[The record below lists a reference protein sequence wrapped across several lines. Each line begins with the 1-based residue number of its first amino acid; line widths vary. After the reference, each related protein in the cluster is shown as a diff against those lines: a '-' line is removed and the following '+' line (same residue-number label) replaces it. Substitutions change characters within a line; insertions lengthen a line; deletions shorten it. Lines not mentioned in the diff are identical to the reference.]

1 MKEMAVDINKIDRDD
16 LVTYLDI
23 TPGSAATYAL
33 LGIGITSYGIAY
45 NPQVETE
52 KWIIHK
58 NATNEVS
65 SVQKQGDVSQKMYK
79 GDPCFEFAHD
89 LRGKTGADIKTNI
102 LDIDMWDE
110 VEDGK
115 YKAELSEGI
124 LAVTN
129 KGAEDAVLEYSLY
142 YNGDPKEGTVSFDEN
157 GKPTFTDTEGES
169 L

>member
-1 MKEMAVDINKIDRDD
+1 MAIDINKIDRND
-16 LVTYLDI
+16 LVTYLDT
-23 TPGSAATYAL
+23 TPSATATYAL

-52 KWIIHK
+52 KWIINK

-79 GDPCFEFAHD
+79 NDPCFEFAHG
-89 LRGKTGADIKTNI
+89 LRGKTGSKIKTNI

-110 VEDGK
+110 VTEGK

-142 YNGDPKEGTVSFDEN
+142 YNGDAKEGTVTFDVDGKPIFTEN
-157 GKPTFTDTEGES
+157 GS

>member
-1 MKEMAVDINKIDRDD
+1 MAVDINKINRDD

-79 GDPCFEFAHD
+79 GDPCFEFAHG

-110 VEDGK
+110 VAEGE

-157 GKPTFTDTEGES
+157 GKPTFVETEGES